1 MKIMSNCV
9 PPKFFSFPLKEFVD
23 NQAKNKRSIID
34 IKRSRLPRSTFLW
47 PYLYGKDS
55 VIFANASRIDNSI
68 SLNETHT
75 INKNREHLTAVLRT
89 LRYLGQQGLA
99 VRGKHNE
106 DLSKEDLINEGK
118 FKELFDVMC
127 KSNNTLQGLLKK
139 HKRLRHC
146 AQKLFKTI

>member
-1 MKIMSNCV
+1 M
-9 PPKFFSFPLKEFVD
+9 
-23 NQAKNKRSIID
+23 
-34 IKRSRLPRSTFLW
+34 
-47 PYLYGKDS
+47 
-55 VIFANASRIDNSI
+55 
-68 SLNETHT
+68 
-75 INKNREHLTAVLRT
+75 TAVLRT